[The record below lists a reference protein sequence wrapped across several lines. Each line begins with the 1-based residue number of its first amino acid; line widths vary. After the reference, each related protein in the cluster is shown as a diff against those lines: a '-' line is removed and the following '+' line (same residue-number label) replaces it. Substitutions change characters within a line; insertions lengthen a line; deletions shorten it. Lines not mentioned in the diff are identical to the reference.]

1 MEPFALEVPEGE
13 SPLFVRIARA
23 ITGDIGRGRLRPGD
37 ALPGSRTLAKSLG
50 VNRNTV
56 VAALRELEQE
66 GWLDVEGARATRVRA
81 ELPEARPRRFAK
93 AAEGRRAAAIG
104 FDLMPRAP
112 DLTSPRPPK
121 GAIALLGG
129 LPDLRLVPKEA
140 LARAYRRVLKSARV
154 ADLLGYGD
162 PRGELALRAALADLL
177 SEKRALAV
185 SADDVVVTRGSQMAL
200 YLAAKAV
207 LEPGDRVA
215 VEALGY
221 RPAWQALREAGAEL
235 VPIPVDR
242 SGIDVAAIAASA
254 AKLKAVYLTPHHQYP
269 TTVVLSAARRIALLE
284 TARAHRLAIFE
295 DDYDHEFHYEGRPI
309 TPLASADRTGQV
321 VYIGTLSKILAPA
334 LRIGFVVAP
343 SRLLDR
349 VAALRTVVDR
359 QGDRLLELAVA
370 DLCVGGELS
379 RHARKMRRI
388 YAARREA
395 LSAALQAELGSV
407 LSFHLP
413 PGGMAIWAEAKGVDV
428 DTWADAALEMG
439 VVFQTARRFTY
450 DEGRRRAVRLGFA
463 AEPEGRLL
471 MGARRMAKA
480 LEHVEKKTVLL
491 RGRG

>member
-23 ITGDIGRGRLRPGD
+23 ISSDIRRGRLRPGD

-56 VAALRELEQE
+56 VAALRELELE
-66 GWLDVEGARATRVRA
+66 GYLETEGARATRVRA
-81 ELPEARPRRFAK
+81 ELPETRPRRFAR
-93 AAEGRRAAAIG
+93 ATEGRSSTAIG

-112 DLTSPRPPK
+112 DLTAPRPPK
-121 GAIALLGG
+121 GAVALLGG

-140 LARAYRRVLKSARV
+140 LARAYRRVLKSARGPE
-154 ADLLGYGD
+154 LLGYGD
-162 PRGELALRAALADLL
+162 PRGELALRSALAAMV
-177 SEKRALAV
+177 SEKRALAA

-200 YLAAKAV
+200 YLAARAV

-242 SGIDVAAIAASA
+242 SGLDVSVIAANAS
-254 AKLKAVYLTPHHQYP
+254 KLKAVYVTPHHQYP
-269 TTVVLSAARRIALLE
+269 TTAVLSPARRIALLE

-334 LRIGFVVAP
+334 LRIGFVIAP
-343 SRLLDR
+343 ARLLDR
-349 VAALRTVVDR
+349 IAALRTVVDR

-370 DLCVGGELS
+370 DLCIEGELA
-379 RHARKMRRI
+379 RHARKMRGI

-395 LSAALQAELGSV
+395 LAEALASELGSV

-413 PGGMAIWAEAKGVDV
+413 PGGMAIWAEARGVDV
-428 DTWADAALEMG
+428 DMWAEAAHEGG
-439 VVFQTARRFTY
+439 VAFQTARRFTF

-463 AEPEGRLL
+463 AEPEARLAL
-471 MGARRMAKA
+471 GARRMARA
-480 LEHVEKKTVLL
+480 LERVEKKTVLL